1 MIKKYFNFF
10 KKDLFRINR
19 SITGN
24 GVRKTL
30 LLMQDKIPELKIKKI
45 NCGKKVYDWKIPAE
59 WIIKE
64 AYVLDKNKKKIIDF
78 KKNNLHVVGY
88 SKPINKILYKKALLK
103 KIHSLRRLP
112 NAIPYM
118 TSYYK
123 RDWGFCIS
131 YKQKKQLENEYSDS
145 DKFFVKIK
153 SNFKKKGHLNYG
165 EVILKGA
172 SKKEILIS
180 TYICHPSMANNELS
194 GPLVSVLL
202 INYFKKKKLN
212 KTLRFVF
219 IPETIGSI
227 GYIYNNY
234 EKLKKNV
241 IGGYNL
247 SCIGDNR
254 MHSCMF
260 SKNKGAPSD
269 EAIIDSYKKLKIK
282 DYKIYP
288 FLERGSDE
296 RQYNSP
302 GIDLNISSIFRT
314 KYMKYKEYHT
324 SLDDFKLVTIK
335 GITGG
340 FKVAKTSI
348 EILQKLIIP
357 EYRLYCE
364 PFLQKRGIYNNLFLK
379 KNSLN
384 VKDVLNFLQY
394 ANGKNT
400 LQKISKEIK
409 LSLSKSYELYKFLL
423 SKKLIK

>member
-1 MIKKYFNFF
+1 
-10 KKDLFRINR
+10 
-19 SITGN
+19 
-24 GVRKTL
+24 
-30 LLMQDKIPELKIKKI
+30 
-45 NCGKKVYDWKIPAE
+45 
-59 WIIKE
+59 
-64 AYVLDKNKKKIIDF
+64 
-78 KKNNLHVVGY
+78 
-88 SKPINKILYKKALLK
+88 
-103 KIHSLRRLP
+103 
-112 NAIPYM
+112 
-118 TSYYK
+118 
-123 RDWGFCIS
+123 
-131 YKQKKQLENEYSDS
+131 
-145 DKFFVKIK
+145 
-153 SNFKKKGHLNYG
+153 
-165 EVILKGA
+165 
-172 SKKEILIS
+172 
-180 TYICHPSMANNELS
+180 
-194 GPLVSVLL
+194 
-202 INYFKKKKLN
+202 
-212 KTLRFVF
+212 
-219 IPETIGSI
+219 
-227 GYIYNNY
+227 
-234 EKLKKNV
+234 
-241 IGGYNL
+241 
-247 SCIGDNR
+247 

-357 EYRLYCE
+357 ECRLYCE

-379 KNSLN
+379 KNLLN

-394 ANGKNT
+394 ADGKNT

-409 LSLSKSYELYKFLL
+409 LNLSKSYELYKFLL